1 VTPAYAAITPT
12 MRHTAAELSKWLAE
26 TPGFKPGMKMSK
38 EDMIVQLNLA
48 RQAWRDKAYE
58 DANASPSSRPGRA
71 ATVAAPK
78 ANRCSI
84 SAAEINAWL
93 AGLPPVPLANEG
105 TQP

>member
-1 VTPAYAAITPT
+1 MTPAYAAITPS

-48 RQAWRDKAYE
+48 RQAGRDKAYK
-58 DANASPSSRPGRA
+58 DANAAPLSRPGRP

-78 ANRCSI
+78 ADRCSI
-84 SAAEINAWL
+84 SAAEINAL
-93 AGLPPVPLANEG
+93 LSKLPPVPLANEG
-105 TQP
+105 TKP

>member
-12 MRHTAAELSKWLAE
+12 MRHSAAELSRWLAE

-38 EDMIVQLNLA
+38 EDMIVHLNLA
-48 RQAWRDKAYE
+48 RQAWRDKTYK
-58 DANASPSSRPGRA
+58 DANAAPPSRPGRP
-71 ATVAAPK
+71 TTTAAPK
-78 ANRCSI
+78 ADRCSI

-93 AGLPPVPLANEG
+93 AELPPAALANEG